1 MKFRTSISA
10 CLILATTVLAL
21 PFENFPQYCK
31 ENLDTA
37 LQCFYEHHSGVMFK
51 CSGGRVLDYSC
62 PDDQVCVMLTV
73 GSSTTAAC
81 TERSPAP
88 ANADL

>member
-1 MKFRTSISA
+1 MKFTTSVSA
-10 CLILATTVLAL
+10 GLILATTILAL

-31 ENLDTA
+31 ENLDTT
-37 LQCFYEHHSGVMFK
+37 LHCLYEGHSGVMFR

-62 PDDQVCVMLTV
+62 PDDQVCVMFTV
-73 GSSTTAAC
+73 GSSTTASCA
-81 TERSPAP
+81 ERSPAP

>member
-1 MKFRTSISA
+1 MKFAITISA
-10 CLILATTVLAL
+10 GLILATTALAT

-31 ENLDTA
+31 ENLDTS
-37 LQCFYEHHSGVMFK
+37 LHCIYEYHSGLMFK

-88 ANADL
+88 